1 MPEIAPGF
9 EAHLERRVRVH
20 SHASLL
26 GDMLDY
32 HFGYGSHGPARHGKR
47 LRPNMTIRVATGEG
61 AGAEDAFDAAAAIE
75 ILHNYSLVHDDIEDR
90 DELRHGRKTL
100 WATYGIP
107 HAINAGD
114 AMCAVSSLALTRAA
128 ERHPPERVVRMVETL
143 HDAHRIMCD
152 GQTLDLTFEST
163 RDVDLP
169 AYQVMIGAKTAALF
183 EAACRLGALT
193 AACDEAAIETYAS
206 LGRAFGMAFQIHD
219 DISGIWG
226 ATDATGKTARGDI
239 VRRKWTFPIVWALGR
254 PDCAAREAVARVYA
268 GEAAGDADAES
279 ERVVA
284 ALDELGARE
293 AARRAAAEHLAVI
306 ERFPQSQ
313 LREFLLA
320 PLGLAAP

>member
-1 MPEIAPGF
+1 
-9 EAHLERRVRVH
+9 
-20 SHASLL
+20 
-26 GDMLDY
+26 
-32 HFGYGSHGPARHGKR
+32 
-47 LRPNMTIRVATGEG
+47 
-61 AGAEDAFDAAAAIE
+61 
-75 ILHNYSLVHDDIEDR
+75 
-90 DELRHGRKTL
+90 
-100 WATYGIP
+100 
-107 HAINAGD
+107 
-114 AMCAVSSLALTRAA
+114 
-128 ERHPPERVVRMVETL
+128 
-143 HDAHRIMCD
+143 
-152 GQTLDLTFEST
+152 
-163 RDVDLP
+163 
-169 AYQVMIGAKTAALF
+169 MIGAKTAALF

-239 VRRKWTFPIVWALGR
+239 VGENGPSRSSGRWAPGLRR
-254 PDCAAREAVARVYA
+254 ARAVARVYA